1 MLRSANLLI
10 FIIFF
15 SLNIQYAKNLQISLS
30 MVMNMSVPVVGP
42 IRVRINQTVAPGL
55 YKIEEKMNVDRF
67 VFRWMEDDPVGQI
80 MISGTDKIINYNI
93 KDEVYWLET
102 PEEFF
107 IELEPDSTD
116 EDNSGSFSFIFKSDE
131 DESPPKI
138 ERMSVQNIE
147 IVNGYRAKK
156 WITSVLF
163 DKKKII
169 IEEWFVKDL
178 PLLDLQD
185 SIKRSIFEDFSQD
198 INFSENSNIDNFL
211 ADHWDIMNLSNKIIF
226 TMDTNTDLD
235 QIQGRSVK
243 TNVSFFEEKKNPKI
257 KMSMEILELYA
268 ESVDTAFFTI
278 PDDFAKNK

>member
-1 MLRSANLLI
+1 
-10 FIIFF
+10 
-15 SLNIQYAKNLQISLS
+15 
-30 MVMNMSVPVVGP
+30 
-42 IRVRINQTVAPGL
+42 
-55 YKIEEKMNVDRF
+55 
-67 VFRWMEDDPVGQI
+67 
-80 MISGTDKIINYNI
+80 
-93 KDEVYWLET
+93 
-102 PEEFF
+102 
-107 IELEPDSTD
+107 
-116 EDNSGSFSFIFKSDE
+116 
-131 DESPPKI
+131 
-138 ERMSVQNIE
+138 MSVQNIE

-211 ADHWDIMNLSNKIIF
+211 SDLWDIMNLSNKIIF

-268 ESVDTAFFTI
+268 ESVDTSFFTI